1 MIPTWTR
8 GERMAKARTAA
19 GLDQVEMGE
28 RFGVSDSTISSW
40 ETEKHQPRDMMG
52 VLKKWAQ
59 ITDVPLGWL
68 LDLPEHHSGWIEEP
82 ALPLEYVDTPTPD
95 VAHAA

>member
-8 GERMAKARTAA
+8 GERMAKARNSA
-19 GLDQVEMGE
+19 GLDQDQMGE
-28 RFGVSDSTISSW
+28 LLGVSDKTISSW
-40 ETEKHQPRDMMG
+40 ETEKRQPRNMMK
-52 VLKKWAQ
+52 VLKTWAE
-59 ITDVPLGWL
+59 ITDVPLWWL
-68 LDLPEHHSGWIEEP
+68 LDLPEDHSGWIEEP